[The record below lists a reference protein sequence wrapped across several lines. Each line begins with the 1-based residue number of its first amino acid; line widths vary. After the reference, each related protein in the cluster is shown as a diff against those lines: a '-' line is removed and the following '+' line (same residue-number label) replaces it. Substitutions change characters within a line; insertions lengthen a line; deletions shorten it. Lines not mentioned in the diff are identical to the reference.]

1 MKIKKILVSQ
11 PKPANDKNS
20 YSDLAEQYGLNLNF
34 QSFIK
39 VEGVSIKEFRQY
51 HINILDHTAI
61 ILTSKVAIDTLF
73 NFCKELRITLPDTMK
88 YFCVTEAIA
97 LYLQKYIIYR
107 KRKIFHGEKAF
118 EDLTKVITKHKNEN
132 FLLPMS
138 DVHKET
144 IPEFLDKLNIKYTKA
159 VFYRTV
165 SANIKD
171 TVNPKDYDILAFYTP
186 AGIKSLFQNF
196 ENFEQGDTAIAAF
209 GQATWKAVEDA
220 GLRLDIKAPTV
231 QFPSM
236 TMALE
241 DYIKRYNKEHKSK

>member
-1 MKIKKILVSQ
+1 
-11 PKPANDKNS
+11 
-20 YSDLAEQYGLNLNF
+20 
-34 QSFIK
+34 
-39 VEGVSIKEFRQY
+39 
-51 HINILDHTAI
+51 
-61 ILTSKVAIDTLF
+61 
-73 NFCKELRITLPDTMK
+73 MK

-118 EDLTKVITKHKNEN
+118 EDLTKVITKHKNEK

-165 SANIKD
+165 SANLKD